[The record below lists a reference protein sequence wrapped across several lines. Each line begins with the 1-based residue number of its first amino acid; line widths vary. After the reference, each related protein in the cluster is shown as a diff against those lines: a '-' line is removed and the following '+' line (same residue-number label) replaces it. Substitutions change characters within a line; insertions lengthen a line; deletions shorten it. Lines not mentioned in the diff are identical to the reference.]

1 MEGADH
7 ARFCRAISATLRN
20 FGAARAASMGHSFR
34 GSGEMMR
41 AADAAAI
48 RDDSSDRRD
57 ADHHRRQ
64 ESEYDRAQPQH
75 GLQASGEPHMAQSA
89 NLQVHPD

>member
-1 MEGADH
+1 
-7 ARFCRAISATLRN
+7 
-20 FGAARAASMGHSFR
+20 
-34 GSGEMMR
+34 MR

-64 ESEYDRAQPQH
+64 ESEYDRAQPHH
-75 GLQASGEPHMAQSA
+75 GLQASGEQQMAQPA
-89 NLQVHPD
+89 NLEGHPD